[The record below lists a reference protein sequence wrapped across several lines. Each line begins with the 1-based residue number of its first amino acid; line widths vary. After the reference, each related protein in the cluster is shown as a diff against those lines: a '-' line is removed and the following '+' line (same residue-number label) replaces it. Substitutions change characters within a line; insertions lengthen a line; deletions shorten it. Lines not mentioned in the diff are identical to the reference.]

1 MITNDERKIVRS
13 ETIDE
18 ILDLLWDLDI
28 KYFDRELNAI
38 RKEHKG
44 LEEEYHHKCEAID
57 KVRVLVQE
65 MR

>member
-1 MITNDERKIVRS
+1 MITNNERKIVRS

-18 ILDLLWDLDI
+18 VLDLLWDLDI

-38 RKEHKG
+38 RKEHKN